1 MKKILIINGPNI
13 NMLGLRDKTNY
24 GALTLEEINNL
35 IKKENYFSYDFF
47 QSNSEGDIVTKI
59 QQAFDY
65 DGLVINPAAYTHTS
79 IAIHDALEILKIPKV
94 EVHLSKVNEREEF
107 RRVNYI
113 SSVVDKTII
122 GLKENSYIEAIKYL
136 KKIS

>member
-94 EVHLSKVNEREEF
+94 EE
-107 RRVNYI
+107 
-113 SSVVDKTII
+113 I
-122 GLKENSYIEAIKYL
+122 GRAHV
-136 KKIS
+136 